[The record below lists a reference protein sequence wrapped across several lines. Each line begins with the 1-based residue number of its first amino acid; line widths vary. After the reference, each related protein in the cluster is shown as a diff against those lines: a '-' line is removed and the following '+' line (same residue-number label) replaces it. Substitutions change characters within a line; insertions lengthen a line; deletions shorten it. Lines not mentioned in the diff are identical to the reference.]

1 MSTEP
6 GENTGP
12 KILVVDDNPQIL
24 GMLTARLKKRG
35 YDVITADDGEAALEK
50 VQEERPALVVL
61 DVMMPKKNGWEVARA
76 IRQNPDTSTTKI
88 IILTA
93 IGESINEMTSPLYGA
108 DAHLDKPFDFNDL
121 EKTISQLIAK
131 ADA

>member
-1 MSTEP
+1 MSTEG
-6 GENTGP
+6 GEEAGQ

-24 GMLTARLKKRG
+24 GMLAARLKKRG

-76 IRQNPDTSTTKI
+76 IRQNPETSTTKI
-88 IILTA
+88 VILTA

-131 ADA
+131 I

>member
-1 MSTEP
+1 MSRGVGDASP
-6 GENTGP
+6 P

-35 YDVITADDGEAALEK
+35 YEVITAPDGEEALEL
-50 VQEERPALVVL
+50 VFDQLPALVVL
-61 DVMMPKKNGWEVARA
+61 DVMMPRKNGWEVARA
-76 IRQNPDTSTTKI
+76 IRQNPLTADTKI

-93 IGESINEMTSPLYGA
+93 IGQSINEMTSPLYGA

-121 EKTISQLIAK
+121 EKTIGELIAK
-131 ADA
+131 DE